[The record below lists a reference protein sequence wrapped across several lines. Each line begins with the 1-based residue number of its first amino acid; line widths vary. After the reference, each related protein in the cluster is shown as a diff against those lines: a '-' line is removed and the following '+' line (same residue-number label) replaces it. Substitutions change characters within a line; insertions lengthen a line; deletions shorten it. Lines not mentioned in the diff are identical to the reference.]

1 MLTERLFDEAL
12 AGAWLAHD
20 DAETSLLA
28 VYAER
33 VEDRLLERQES
44 GSIAAKRVSVE
55 AKVRA
60 DHFPAPFGLRSLA

>member
-1 MLTERLFDEAL
+1 MQDSASAPA
-12 AGAWLAHD
+12 AGRYD

-28 VYAER
+28 EYAER